1 VGTNPLGEEHIVR
14 KSIIGAVVIG
24 TLAIPA
30 IAVPAWAV
38 ASVPKGT
45 VISTSSTVKKV
56 SSSRCYTTHSV
67 TVTPYHWSS
76 KTGWTKYAAPKKTV
90 TDSTTCH

>member
-1 VGTNPLGEEHIVR
+1 MR
-14 KSIIGAVVIG
+14 KSIIGVSIATALSVPV
-24 TLAIPA
+24 

-38 ASVPKGT
+38 STAAVAKGT
-45 VISTSSTVKKV
+45 VISTSTTVKTVV
-56 SSSRCYTTHSV
+56 SARCYHTHQV